1 MKSRRFVLW
10 SNLALGALLMLV
22 VWALL
27 VWVASRPALKALVDL
42 TPQRINSVDPVTVE
56 LLQELRAQ
64 KTEIQF
70 HLFAPPVSGEGADDR
85 GRQELSIRRRLVD
98 LTRMLLKT
106 YAYLGGEVVR
116 IVDHDF
122 AAIDQQQIREAA
134 QKFDYKVA
142 EGEVLVVAV
151 RMAGREWRHRKLS
164 VISDLAVIDVPNSG
178 MPGPGPKMSMPVLK
192 NYKGEE
198 AISSALKTLLVQGI
212 PVVYVLRD
220 GAIAPGADLFTGTPT
235 GYDSLFLALQQAGFD
250 VRVLSF
256 RETPAVPADATLVLV
271 VQPRNDLLDRDADAL
286 FDYCKR
292 GGRLVLNYSWNG
304 PEPDMN
310 PSGGRLG
317 ELLGFQ
323 LSREPVFH
331 MIQDLNGRT
340 GGRGLSGDP
349 AVAKL
354 LLQYSMHPAMRRL
367 AEARRWVEMTQ
378 ALEVEERPRAPTG
391 MRREPLLATGEQAWR
406 GRIGSDGYPSYQAP
420 PVGLQRRVVAMAIE
434 VDPPPPADGKA
445 DDGKADGGKAD
456 GGKGGGEDADRK
468 PASRSDARPGVAIV
482 FGGVF
487 ANNAGM
493 LAGFGDLA
501 LNVCNWLAERKVLL
515 DIKGS
520 KYEATHIALQPQQL
534 TRIYWFLVAGVP
546 SVFFVLGVIVV
557 VIRRRQ

>member
-1 MKSRRFVLW
+1 MKSRRLVLW

-27 VWVASRPALKALVDL
+27 VWVASRPALKALIDL

-56 LLQELRAQ
+56 LLQDLRAQ

-70 HLFAPPVSGEGADDR
+70 HLFAPPLSGEGADDR
-85 GRQELSIRRRLVD
+85 GRQELSIRSRLVD

-106 YAYLGGEVVR
+106 YQYLGGEVVT

-122 AAIDQQQIREAA
+122 AAIDQQAIREAA

-142 EGEVLVVAV
+142 EGEVLAVAV
-151 RMAGREWRHRKLS
+151 RMAGKEWRHRKLS
-164 VISDLAVIDVPNSG
+164 LVSDLAVIDVPQSG
-178 MPGPGPKMSMPVLK
+178 IQAGPRMSMPVLK

-198 AISSALKTLLVQGI
+198 AISSALKSLLVMGI
-212 PVVYVLRD
+212 PVAYVLRD
-220 GAIAPGADLFTGTPT
+220 GATAPGSDLFSGTPT

-256 RETPAVPADATLVLV
+256 RETPVVPADATLVLV
-271 VQPRNDLLDRDADAL
+271 LQPRSDLLDRDANAL

-292 GGRLVLNYSWNG
+292 GGRVVLNYSWNG

-310 PSGGRLG
+310 PNGGRLG

-323 LSREPVFH
+323 LSKQPVFH
-331 MIQDLNGRT
+331 LIQDSNGRT
-340 GGRGLSGDP
+340 AGRGLSGDP

-354 LLQYSMHPAMRRL
+354 LLQYYMHPAMRRL

-378 ALEVEERPRAPTG
+378 ALEVDERPNAPTG
-391 MRREPLLATGEQAWR
+391 MRREPLLATGEQAWLAVP
-406 GRIGSDGYPSYQAP
+406 GADGYPSYQAP
-420 PVGLQRRVVAMAIE
+420 KVGLQPRIVAMAIE
-434 VDPPPPADGKA
+434 VDPPSVAPGKDGDGKA
-445 DDGKADGGKAD
+445 GSSVPPKADV
-456 GGKGGGEDADRK
+456 
-468 PASRSDARPGVAIV
+468 RPGVAIV

-493 LAGFGDLA
+493 RAGFGDLA
-501 LNVCNWLAERKVLL
+501 LNVCNWLAERRVLL

-534 TRIYWFLVAGVP
+534 TRIYWFLVAVVP
-546 SVFFVLGVIVV
+546 SVFFALGLLVV